1 MKQILI
7 SRRTFTEAKIVAFHK
22 MCDAS
27 TGQEYFYKN
36 RVQRRTHPT
45 LSHLT
50 IIILVG
56 TFGIFLLGISL
67 NLGLD
72 VPLNVGGITVGGRGN
87 NTFAIVLSL
96 HLKQHFFISHN
107 ISSPKPPSISFT
119 YNFSAGSLK
128 SAKGLWQPMVFPPS
142 SDKLP
147 G

>member
-1 MKQILI
+1 
-7 SRRTFTEAKIVAFHK
+7 

-50 IIILVG
+50 FIILVG
-56 TFGIFLLGISL
+56 TFDIFLLGISL

-72 VPLNVGGITVGGRGN
+72 VPLSVGGITVGGRGN
-87 NTFAIVLSL
+87 NTFAIVLCL
-96 HLKQHFFISHN
+96 HLKQHFLLATTFPVPN
-107 ISSPKPPSISFT
+107 PPSISFT

-128 SAKGLWQPMVFPPS
+128 SAKGLRQPMVFPPS
-142 SDKLP
+142 SDKP
-147 G
+147 TG